1 MKMKFPYSK
10 RDSPELLEQEVI
22 RAYLE
27 AKIEHTQLLSNAY
40 NSFIKAPPK
49 KFVASSSKNGVAAKK
64 KDESDGDSSSEKD
77 RRSEEEE
84 YVYEQEECEL
94 LKRISDVETTH
105 MQLIRDA
112 YTNLIKIGTDK
123 GNKKQKMAEKAEEE
137 EENNNFD
144 GKQLV
149 LCIKKFQ
156 EIQDKLEKINEKARD
171 EVLRIAK
178 KYSEMCK
185 PVYKKRKDIIKDI
198 PNFWLTAFLR
208 HPELGELVSTED
220 YEIFKFLSSIEVEK
234 SKDVKSSY
242 TITFYFNPN
251 PHFKNTLLSK
261 TYTFLEDGQPTKVTA
276 STIRWS
282 KGNGS
287 VSRHAED
294 SFFRWFSSEVNQKDD
309 EIAAIIKEE
318 LWQNPLT
325 FFKEADEEKDEA
337 DDEVV
342 KDNEHDGDEKAEEAD
357 EEKDEADDEVV
368 KDNEHDGNEKADEA
382 DEEKDEADDEVV
394 VDNEHDGDEKSDEE
408 KDEADDE
415 VVKDNEHDDNEKA
428 DEEKDKADDEVVKDN
443 EHDGDE
449 KADEEKDEADDE
461 VVKDDEHDGDEKA
474 DEADEEDCE
483 AAEDGGDE
491 VVNDTEDDEEEADED
506 DLEGKDY
513 DLGGW

>member
-1 MKMKFPYSK
+1 MVQLLGVKEEVALLQF
-10 RDSPELLEQEVI
+10 ELLWKSLDF
-22 RAYLE
+22 RNDYM
-27 AKIEHTQLLSNAY
+27 LLVL
-40 NSFIKAPPK
+40 KALK
-49 KFVASSSKNGVAAKK
+49 K
-64 KDESDGDSSSEKD
+64 
-77 RRSEEEE
+77 E

-94 LKRISDVETTH
+94 LKKISDVEMTH

-185 PVYKKRKDIIKDI
+185 PVYKKRKDIIRDI

-325 FFKEADEEKDEA
+325 FFNEDDEEKDEA

-342 KDNEHDGDEKAEEAD
+342 KDNEHDGDEKAEEADEEKYEADDEVVKDNEHDGNEKAD

-474 DEADEEDCE
+474 DEEDCE

-506 DLEGKDY
+506 DVEGKDSEGSHDHY

>member
-1 MKMKFPYSK
+1 MAEEVNIILNIMVQLLGVKEEVALLQF
-10 RDSPELLEQEVI
+10 ELLWKSLDF
-22 RAYLE
+22 RNDYM
-27 AKIEHTQLLSNAY
+27 LLVL
-40 NSFIKAPPK
+40 KALK
-49 KFVASSSKNGVAAKK
+49 K
-64 KDESDGDSSSEKD
+64 
-77 RRSEEEE
+77 E

-94 LKRISDVETTH
+94 LKKISDVEMTH

-149 LCIKKFQ
+149 LCIKKLQ

-220 YEIFKFLSSIEVEK
+220 YEIFKFLSSIEVEE
-234 SKDVKSSY
+234 SKDMKSGY

-261 TYTFLEDGQPTKVTA
+261 TYTFLEDGQPTKVAA

-287 VSRHAED
+287 VSRHAKD

-309 EIAAIIKEE
+309 KIAAIIKEE

-325 FFKEADEEKDEA
+325 FF
-337 DDEVV
+337 
-342 KDNEHDGDEKAEEAD
+342 NEAD

-428 DEEKDKADDEVVKDN
+428 DEEKDEADDEVVKDN

-461 VVKDDEHDGDEKA
+461 VVKDDEHDGDE
-474 DEADEEDCE
+474 ADEEDCE

-491 VVNDTEDDEEEADED
+491 VVKDTEDDEEEADED
-506 DLEGKDY
+506 DLEGKDSEGSHDHY

>member
-1 MKMKFPYSK
+1 MKMKFPYS
-10 RDSPELLEQEVI
+10 
-22 RAYLE
+22 
-27 AKIEHTQLLSNAY
+27 
-40 NSFIKAPPK
+40 KAPPK

-77 RRSEEEE
+77 RRSEEELLG
-84 YVYEQEECEL
+84 VKEEVALTQFEL
-94 LKRISDVETTH
+94 LWKSLDFH
-105 MQLIRDA
+105 NDYML
-112 YTNLIKIGTDK
+112 
-123 GNKKQKMAEKAEEE
+123 
-137 EENNNFD
+137 
-144 GKQLV
+144 LV
-149 LCIKKFQ
+149 LKAQ
-156 EIQDKLEKINEKARD
+156 EEIQDKLEKINEKARD

-198 PNFWLTAFLR
+198 PNFCVTAVLS
-208 HPELGELVSTED
+208 HPELGELVNLED

-357 EEKDEADDEVV
+357 EEKDE
-368 KDNEHDGNEKADEA
+368 
-382 DEEKDEADDEVV
+382 
-394 VDNEHDGDEKSDEE
+394 
-408 KDEADDE
+408 
-415 VVKDNEHDDNEKA
+415 
-428 DEEKDKADDEVVKDN
+428 
-443 EHDGDE
+443 
-449 KADEEKDEADDE
+449 
-461 VVKDDEHDGDEKA
+461 
-474 DEADEEDCE
+474 
-483 AAEDGGDE
+483 GG
-491 VVNDTEDDEEEADED
+491 
-506 DLEGKDY
+506 
-513 DLGGW
+513 